1 MKKKH
6 KRKYKHKKQIS
17 AEEKER
23 RRQLAEKRKERQKRE
38 KRQLTAELITG
49 TFIGIIFLA
58 VIILSAIFKPD
69 FLLIFYTVVSAAA
82 ILLFDQSGI
91 RSFIFRWYPD
101 NFIFADELKSH
112 DTERSVPMQLA
123 GTVNWTMFMLI
134 ILDFEFESGLRCIC
148 TIIWLISIGVGLYYM
163 LTTEEYSLEKGAKY
177 ECSALYLLITPIYV
191 LLMGIYNVRIT
202 APFIA
207 FTAIFIVI
215 YNIMYAV
222 MIHNGNQVY
231 TRLIY
236 GIIVSAFCASS
247 GFLLINKTLDFS
259 EPHEY
264 RLTVE
269 DKDYSG
275 GKSTTYYIY
284 TQDWSNPTELIDIRV
299 NSDVYRSLEEGDSVI
314 IETKSGSLGMEHYGY
329 KEKAPV

>member
-1 MKKKH
+1 MS
-6 KRKYKHKKQIS
+6 KRKHRRKKQIS

-23 RRQLAEKRKERQKRE
+23 RRQLAEERKERQKRE
-38 KRQLTAELITG
+38 KKRLMAEVIVITLIIILFFTA
-49 TFIGIIFLA
+49 
-58 VIILSAIFKPD
+58 IILSAIFKPEL
-69 FLLIFYTVVSAAA
+69 LLIFYIVASSIA

-112 DTERSVPMQLA
+112 DKERSVPMQLA

-134 ILDFEFESGLRCIC
+134 LLSGKRIFAV
-148 TIIWLISIGVGLYYM
+148 IWLISIGVGLYYM

-177 ECSALYLLITPIYV
+177 ECSALYLLTTPSF
-191 LLMGIYNVRIT
+191 LFFAGINNVRIT
-202 APFIA
+202 VPFIA

-222 MIHNGNQVY
+222 MVNNGNRHY
-231 TRLIY
+231 SRIIY
-236 GIIVSAFCASS
+236 GIIVSALCASS
-247 GFLLINKTLDFS
+247 GFLTINSWLDFS

-275 GKSTTYYIY
+275 GRYSAYYIY
-284 TQDWSNPTELIDIRV
+284 TEDWSNPTELIDIKV
-299 NSDVYRSLEEGDSVI
+299 NSDIYRELEIGDSVI
-314 IETKSGSLGMEHYGY
+314 IETKSGSLGAEHYNY
-329 KEKAPV
+329 KEKAPEQ